1 MAALEARDLVCV
13 RGERVVF
20 AGLGFRLQSGEAL
33 TLVGA
38 NGSGK
43 SSLLR
48 LLAGLLRAAD
58 GELLWNDNAVA
69 ADIDGYRRRL
79 RYVGHLD
86 PVKPVL
92 SVRENLEFWARL
104 QGAGTGLVEDALAR
118 FGLDGLAD
126 VPGRLLSAGQRRR
139 LNLARLIAGM
149 PAPAPL
155 WLLDEP
161 TSGLD
166 AASVATLE
174 ALLAFH
180 REAGG
185 LVVVATHTAIDLPGS
200 AALDLGAFGYDGLD
214 DDPDEAGE
222 AEPPPASASPAQPE
236 GEAGPEAEPGAGG
249 AG

>member
-20 AGLGFRLQSGEAL
+20 AGLAFRLEAGGALML
-33 TLVGA
+33 TGA

-58 GELLWNDNAVA
+58 GELLWNDASIQ
-69 ADIDGYRRRL
+69 ADPEGHRRRL
-79 RYVGHLD
+79 RYVGHSD

-104 QGAGTGLVEDALAR
+104 QGAGTGLVQDALAR
-118 FGLDGLAD
+118 FGLDALAD
-126 VPGRLLSAGQRRR
+126 LPARFLSAGQRRR

-149 PAPAPL
+149 PDPPAPL

-161 TSGLD
+161 TAGLD

-185 LVVVATHTAIDLPGS
+185 LVAVATHVELDLPD
-200 AALDLGAFGYDGLD
+200 AIELDLGSYAALYVD
-214 DDPDEAGE
+214 DADLDEAT
-222 AEPPPASASPAQPE
+222 A
-236 GEAGPEAEPGAGG
+236 
-249 AG
+249 